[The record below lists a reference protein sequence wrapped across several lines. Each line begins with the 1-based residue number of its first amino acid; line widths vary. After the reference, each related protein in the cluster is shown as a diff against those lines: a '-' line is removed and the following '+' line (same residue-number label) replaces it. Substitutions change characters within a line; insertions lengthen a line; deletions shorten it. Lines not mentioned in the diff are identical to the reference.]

1 MSKAANRAKTKWN
14 ADNYR
19 QVKVS
24 VDPALAG
31 AFRLACDANGVSM
44 ASVLSAYMAEYS
56 KTVVDEPRLLDA
68 DLSTR
73 RKRRQSLETLVH
85 WLEQIRD
92 EQEHAKENIPE
103 NLRGAA
109 AYEAAEESVALM
121 DEAVE
126 ILGRVY

>member
-1 MSKAANRAKTKWN
+1 
-14 ADNYR
+14 
-19 QVKVS
+19 
-24 VDPALAG
+24 
-31 AFRLACDANGVSM
+31 M